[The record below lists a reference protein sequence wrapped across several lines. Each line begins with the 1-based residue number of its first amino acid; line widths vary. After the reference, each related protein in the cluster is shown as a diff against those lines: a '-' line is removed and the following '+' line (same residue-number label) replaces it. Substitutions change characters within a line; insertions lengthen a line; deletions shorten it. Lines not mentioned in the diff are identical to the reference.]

1 LLSYLAAN
9 LKVEV
14 LVFVA
19 VDFDV
24 TTIVAVQRVPGFS
37 PVIVILL
44 SAVTLELDVVN
55 TLLLSASFVTV
66 TATVTPAVG
75 IVELTLTLIACDV
88 PTTAKIFP
96 APGSTFT
103 ENATGDSV
111 GVGVGVGVGFGV
123 ELSPPLL
130 QEKSTKGITSNNNF
144 IDFI

>member
-1 LLSYLAAN
+1 MLSYLAAN

-24 TTIVAVQRVPGFS
+24 TITVAVQSTPGVS
-37 PVIVILL
+37 PVIVKLL
-44 SAVTLELDVVN
+44 SAATLELEVVN
-55 TLLLSASFVTV
+55 TVLLSASLVTV
-66 TATVTPAVG
+66 TATVNPAVG
-75 IVELTLTLIACDV
+75 IVELTLTFIACDV

-111 GVGVGVGVGFGV
+111 GVGVGVGVGV

-130 QEKSTKGITSNNNF
+130 HEKSKKGNTSKNNF